1 MDTLIGCSGC
11 RYGDLDGDMSPCSG
25 CSVNFAGLSS
35 YWAPK
40 RIPTDV
46 AMTIPAS
53 DSPKHSGG
61 PVLSDGGSSTYYFLP
76 KDATELND
84 LIEFKRMSFARANIF
99 KAIYRMGE
107 KVGTDVI
114 YDINKI
120 ELFCQRLRGM
130 VEKGIPL

>member
-1 MDTLIGCSGC
+1 MDAMRSCQGC
-11 RYGDLDGDMSPCSG
+11 RFDHLDGDDHPCSG
-25 CSVNFAGLSS
+25 CIVIAAGPLNF
-35 YWAPK
+35 WT
-40 RIPTDV
+40 PTV
-46 AMTIPAS
+46 QPAATKQDGS
-53 DSPKHSGG
+53 L
-61 PVLSDGGSSTYYFLP
+61 VLSDGGSSTYYFLP